1 MKQIVVA
8 VLFSMILGGGK
19 MTTILATK
27 QAAFQNA
34 LVAHG
39 RSPEIA
45 EVDDLYGWLIGSWD
59 LECYDYFPD
68 GSKRRTQGE
77 VHFAWVLEGRAMQ
90 DIWIMP
96 RRSQRPPKSDTPRN
110 TYGTT
115 LRVWDPALKAW
126 RITWINPASNY
137 RDELIGR
144 RRGKDIVQVGT
155 HADGTPIRWI
165 FSEITPNSFR
175 WTGEALASDG
185 KTWKMEA
192 EFHAT
197 RLKGENDEQ
206 R

>member
-1 MKQIVVA
+1 MT
-8 VLFSMILGGGK
+8 FEGGT
-19 MTTILATK
+19 MTTILAAK
-27 QAAFQNA
+27 QTDFTRA
-34 LVAHG
+34 LIANEL
-39 RSPEIA
+39 SPEIPEA
-45 EVDDLYGWLIGSWD
+45 DDLYGWLVGSWD

-68 GSKRRTQGE
+68 GITRRSQGE
-77 VHFAWVLEGRAMQ
+77 VHFARVLEGRAIQ

-96 RRSQRPPKSDTPRN
+96 RRSERPPMADTPRN

-144 RRGKDIVQVGT
+144 GSGKDIVQVGT
-155 HADGTPIRWI
+155 HANGTPIRWI
-165 FSEITPNSFR
+165 FSEITPISFR

-185 KTWKMEA
+185 TTWKIEA

-197 RLKGENDEQ
+197 RVKGENDEQ